1 MAAVTALKETALSL
15 TRLAALALSLAFPQA
30 AAAGTALVYDGPGL
44 CDGCAEAAAA
54 AVRLA
59 GLDVVLAGP
68 EALEADR
75 LEGFDLVVVGGAEA
89 TMDIRRG
96 MTKAQFRALR
106 DYVRDGGR
114 YLGLCAGAYLAGE
127 VLDDAGRVPGLR
139 LFDGD
144 AYPASPYAARVEPV
158 TWDGR
163 VVALYT
169 QEAAGFQLGPRFRG
183 EIVATYADGAP
194 AAILA
199 RAGAG
204 AIGLS
209 GPHPEATADW
219 LEADGLA
226 PAPLPGPA
234 LAAEFIA
241 ALMTLR

>member
-1 MAAVTALKETALSL
+1 VRPLKGTALAL
-15 TRLAALALSLAFPQA
+15 TRLAALALALAFPQV

-59 GLDVVLAGP
+59 GLDVVMAGP
-68 EALEADR
+68 EALEPDR
-75 LEGFDLVVVGGAEA
+75 LQRFDLVVVGGAEA
-89 TMDIRRG
+89 TLDIRRG

-106 DYVRDGGR
+106 NYVRDGGR
-114 YLGLCAGAYLAGE
+114 YLGLCAGAYLAGA

-158 TWDGR
+158 TWNGR

-169 QEAAGFQLGPRFRG
+169 QEAAGFELGSGFDG
-183 EIVATYADGAP
+183 EIVATYADGSP
-194 AAILA
+194 AAVLA
-199 RAGAG
+199 RSGAG

-219 LEADGLA
+219 LKADGLP

-241 ALMTLR
+241 ALMALR